1 MARPQC
7 DTPLDGLGFSWC
19 LLMLVHCFLWVHP
32 WASKE
37 EENKREKGK
46 TKHTQKLQQV
56 GTNSTS
62 SMVSSV
68 HSEMAGWGFF
78 LSFFLKK
85 FLRFNLDCS
94 QETRDKTLTTTAFF
108 FFPFF
113 FWCFFV
119 LCANKPEH
127 LKNHSSHH
135 RYLFFGL
142 LVADR

>member
-19 LLMLVHCFLWVHP
+19 LLMLFHCFLWVHP

-68 HSEMAGWGFF
+68 HSEMTGWGFF
-78 LSFFLKK
+78 LSFFNF
-85 FLRFNLDCS
+85 FLSDSTLIVHKR
-94 QETRDKTLTTTAFF
+94 QETKHSQQQLSF
-108 FFPFF
+108 FFPVF
-113 FWCFFV
+113 FWLLLCFV
-119 LCANKPEH
+119 RKQTWTPEKP
-127 LKNHSSHH
+127 LKPPP
-135 RYLFFGL
+135 LLFGL